1 MNKRIQQFLEI
12 ENLSPSKLADMLGL
26 QRSGISHILAGRNKP
41 SYDFILK
48 FLRTFPNINPDW
60 LLMGKGKIYR
70 NGENDQN
77 SQNEDNTPQLSI
89 NFEENQEF
97 YEESDEATEIKIIEK
112 KINRITLF
120 YNDGSFQEFYP
131 NK

>member
-77 SQNEDNTPQLSI
+77 NPNEDNTPQLSI

>member
-48 FLRTFPNINPDW
+48 FLKTFPNINPDW

-77 SQNEDNTPQLSI
+77 NQNEENTPQLSI

-97 YEESDEATEIKIIEK
+97 YEESDETTEIKFIEK

>member
-12 ENLSPSKLADMLGL
+12 ENPSPSKLADMLGL

-77 SQNEDNTPQLSI
+77 NQNEENTPQLSI

>member
-77 SQNEDNTPQLSI
+77 NQNEEHTPQLSI

-97 YEESDEATEIKIIEK
+97 YEESDEATEIKFIEK
-112 KINRITLF
+112 KLNRITLF

>member
-77 SQNEDNTPQLSI
+77 NQNEDNAPQLSI

>member
-77 SQNEDNTPQLSI
+77 NQNEENTPQLTI

>member
-70 NGENDQN
+70 YGENDQN
-77 SQNEDNTPQLSI
+77 NQNEENTPQLSI

-97 YEESDEATEIKIIEK
+97 YEESDETTEIKFIEK

>member
-77 SQNEDNTPQLSI
+77 NQNEENTPQLSI

>member
-48 FLRTFPNINPDW
+48 FLKTFPNINPDW

-77 SQNEDNTPQLSI
+77 NQNEENTPQLTI

>member
-48 FLRTFPNINPDW
+48 FLRSFPNINPDW

-77 SQNEDNTPQLSI
+77 NQNEENTPQLSI

>member
-70 NGENDQN
+70 NGENDKN
-77 SQNEDNTPQLSI
+77 NQNEENTPQLSI

>member
-48 FLRTFPNINPDW
+48 FLKTFPNINPDW

-77 SQNEDNTPQLSI
+77 NQNEENTPQLSI

>member
-1 MNKRIQQFLEI
+1 MNKRIQQFLDI
-12 ENLSPSKLADMLGL
+12 GNLSPSKLADMLGL

-77 SQNEDNTPQLSI
+77 NQNEENTPQLSI

-97 YEESDEATEIKIIEK
+97 YEESDEATEINIIEK

>member
-1 MNKRIQQFLEI
+1 
-12 ENLSPSKLADMLGL
+12 
-26 QRSGISHILAGRNKP
+26 
-41 SYDFILK
+41 
-48 FLRTFPNINPDW
+48 
-60 LLMGKGKIYR
+60 MGKGKIYR

-77 SQNEDNTPQLSI
+77 NQNEDNTPQLSI
-89 NFEENQEF
+89 NFEENREF

>member
-60 LLMGKGKIYR
+60 LVMGKGKIYR

-77 SQNEDNTPQLSI
+77 NQNEENTPQLSI

>member
-77 SQNEDNTPQLSI
+77 NQNEENTPQLSI

-97 YEESDEATEIKIIEK
+97 YEESDETTEIKFIEK

>member
-48 FLRTFPNINPDW
+48 FLRTFQNINPDW

-77 SQNEDNTPQLSI
+77 NQNEDNTPQLSI

-97 YEESDEATEIKIIEK
+97 YEESDEATEIKFIEK

>member
-70 NGENDQN
+70 NGEIDQN
-77 SQNEDNTPQLSI
+77 NQNEENTPQLSI

-97 YEESDEATEIKIIEK
+97 YEESDETTEIKFIEK

>member
-77 SQNEDNTPQLSI
+77 SQNEENTPQLSI

>member
-1 MNKRIQQFLEI
+1 MREKLLKLMKSEKLSSSRLAEMLEI
-12 ENLSPSKLADMLGL
+12 QPS
-26 QRSGISHILAGRNKP
+26 SISHILSGRNKP

-77 SQNEDNTPQLSI
+77 NQNEDNTPQLSI

>member
-77 SQNEDNTPQLSI
+77 GQNEENTPQLSI

>member
-77 SQNEDNTPQLSI
+77 SQNEENTPQLSI

-97 YEESDEATEIKIIEK
+97 YEESDEATEIKFIEK

>member
-77 SQNEDNTPQLSI
+77 NQNEENTPQLSI

-97 YEESDEATEIKIIEK
+97 YEESDETTEIKIIEK

>member
-1 MNKRIQQFLEI
+1 MNKRIQQFLDI

-77 SQNEDNTPQLSI
+77 NQNEENTPQLTI

>member
-48 FLRTFPNINPDW
+48 FLKTFPNINPDW

-77 SQNEDNTPQLSI
+77 NQNEDNTPQLSI

>member
-48 FLRTFPNINPDW
+48 FLKTFPNINPDW

-70 NGENDQN
+70 NGESDQN
-77 SQNEDNTPQLSI
+77 SQNEENTPQLSI

>member
-12 ENLSPSKLADMLGL
+12 ENLSPSKLADVLGL

-48 FLRTFPNINPDW
+48 FLKTFPNINPDW

-70 NGENDQN
+70 NGESDQN
-77 SQNEDNTPQLSI
+77 SQNEENTPQLSI

-97 YEESDEATEIKIIEK
+97 YEESDETTEIKFIEK

>member
-77 SQNEDNTPQLSI
+77 NQNEENTPQLSI

-97 YEESDEATEIKIIEK
+97 YEESDEATEINIIEK

>member
-97 YEESDEATEIKIIEK
+97 YEESDEATEIKFIEK

>member
-12 ENLSPSKLADMLGL
+12 ETLSPSKLADMLGL

-77 SQNEDNTPQLSI
+77 NQNEDNTPQLSI

>member
-70 NGENDQN
+70 NGENN
-77 SQNEDNTPQLSI
+77 QNEENTPQLSI

-97 YEESDEATEIKIIEK
+97 YEESDEATEIKFIEK

>member
-48 FLRTFPNINPDW
+48 FLRTFPTINPDW

-70 NGENDQN
+70 NGESDQN
-77 SQNEDNTPQLSI
+77 NQNEDNTPQLSI

>member
-70 NGENDQN
+70 NGESDQN
-77 SQNEDNTPQLSI
+77 SQNEENTPQLSI

>member
-77 SQNEDNTPQLSI
+77 NQNEENTPQLSI

-97 YEESDEATEIKIIEK
+97 YEEADEATEIKIIEK

>member
-70 NGENDQN
+70 NGEIDQN
-77 SQNEDNTPQLSI
+77 SQNEENTPQLSI